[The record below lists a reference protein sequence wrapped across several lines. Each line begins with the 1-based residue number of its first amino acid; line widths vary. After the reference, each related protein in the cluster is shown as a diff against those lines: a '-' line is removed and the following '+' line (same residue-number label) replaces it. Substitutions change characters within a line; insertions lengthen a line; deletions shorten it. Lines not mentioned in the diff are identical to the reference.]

1 LRRRA
6 GNRSGRTH
14 GGLGSVLGPRPAAS
28 LKVEGERSWRSRLS
42 VRRRISL
49 CWARPPAQR
58 SLAAGH
64 ERAPAALRAAG
75 FVARLTAAGFTVT
88 DYGDT
93 TTHVFQPDE
102 EHPRARNAGS
112 VLAAIEELR
121 PKIEVAV
128 KSGALP
134 VVLGGDDSNVL
145 GVIAGARRYFRDVGL
160 IDVDRDAGLNVPATT
175 PSGCVDGMLISHVSG
190 RGAPELVR
198 FWGEPP
204 LVREPDVAIFGIARL
219 DETEKEFLERS
230 PLRRY
235 TAEDVQK
242 MGATKAAEQALE
254 RMHGV
259 AHEFVLHVDLD
270 VIAKEDF
277 HATNLAAPG
286 GLRLA
291 EVRDALAVWAR
302 HPKLAALVIAAYNP
316 ELDPDG
322 SAASRLI
329 DLLVEVLSARLA
341 PASTSATAT
350 EAAFVAT
357 PAVATPTAPTPAVDL
372 PGEGEPGASPE
383 RENSPAAPEAA
394 QSPTHSAESDSSVQ
408 PGETQSDSE
417 ASSQ

>member
-1 LRRRA
+1 MAVKIVRQPKNIALLGAPTSA
-6 GNRSGRTH
+6 G
-14 GGLGSVLGPRPAAS
+14 
-28 LKVEGERSWRSRLS
+28 
-42 VRRRISL
+42 
-49 CWARPPAQR
+49 

-75 FVARLTAAGFTVT
+75 LVARLTAAGFAVT
-88 DYGDT
+88 DHGDT
-93 TTHVFQPDE
+93 TARVFQPDN
-102 EHPRARNAGS
+102 EHPRARNAS
-112 VLAAIEELR
+112 AVLSAIEELR

-134 VVLGGDDSNVL
+134 VVIAGDDSNVL
-145 GVIAGARRYFRDVGL
+145 AVIAGARRYFRDVGL

-175 PSGCVDGMLISHVSG
+175 PSGCVDGMLISHISG

-219 DETEKEFLERS
+219 DETEKEFLARS

-235 TAEDVQK
+235 TAEDIQK
-242 MGATKAAEQALE
+242 MGATNAAEQTLE

-277 HATNLAAPG
+277 PATNLGATG

-316 ELDPDG
+316 DLDPDG
-322 SAASRLI
+322 SAANQLI
-329 DLLVEVLSARLA
+329 DLIVEVLAPRLA
-341 PASTSATAT
+341 PASTSATTT
-350 EAAFVAT
+350 EAASAAKPVAVSPPVVPP
-357 PAVATPTAPTPAVDL
+357 PADLSGDSAPSTSPKNENLPTAA
-372 PGEGEPGASPE
+372 
-383 RENSPAAPEAA
+383 EAA
-394 QSPTHSAESDSSVQ
+394 QSATSVSESDSSTQ
-408 PGETQSDSE
+408 PPEPQSDSE
-417 ASSQ
+417 ISSQ

>member
-1 LRRRA
+1 VAVKIVRQAKNVALLGAPTSA
-6 GNRSGRTH
+6 G
-14 GGLGSVLGPRPAAS
+14 
-28 LKVEGERSWRSRLS
+28 
-42 VRRRISL
+42 
-49 CWARPPAQR
+49 

-75 FVARLTAAGFTVT
+75 LVARLTAAGFAVT

-93 TTHVFQPDE
+93 TTHVFQPDD
-102 EHPRARNAGS
+102 EHPRARNAGA

-134 VVLGGDDSNVL
+134 IVLGGDDSSVL
-145 GVIAGARRYFRDVGL
+145 GVIAGARRYFRDVSL

-175 PSGCVDGMLISHVSG
+175 PSGCVDGMLVSHISG

-204 LVREPDVAIFGIARL
+204 LVREPDIAIFGIARL

-235 TAEDVQK
+235 TAEDVQR

-277 HATNLAAPG
+277 PATNLAAPG
-286 GLRLA
+286 GLRFA

-322 SAASRLI
+322 SAANQLI
-329 DLLVEVLSARLA
+329 DLLVEVLSPRLA
-341 PASTSATAT
+341 PASAT
-350 EAAFVAT
+350 EAAPAAKSAPAPSSAPPPPVDVPGDGAAST
-357 PAVATPTAPTPAVDL
+357 PL
-372 PGEGEPGASPE
+372 ES
-383 RENSPAAPEAA
+383 ENSAAPAEAA
-394 QSPTHSAESDSSVQ
+394 QSASTAESDSPVQ
-408 PGETQSDSE
+408 PAEPHSDSE
-417 ASSQ
+417 VSSQ

>member
-1 LRRRA
+1 MAVKIVRQAKNIALLGAPTSA
-6 GNRSGRTH
+6 G
-14 GGLGSVLGPRPAAS
+14 
-28 LKVEGERSWRSRLS
+28 
-42 VRRRISL
+42 
-49 CWARPPAQR
+49 

-75 FVARLTAAGFTVT
+75 LVARLTAAGFAVA

-93 TTHVFQPDE
+93 TTHVFQPDN
-102 EHPRARNAGS
+102 EHPRARNAGA

-145 GVIAGARRYFRDVGL
+145 GVIAGARRYFRDVSL
-160 IDVDRDAGLNVPATT
+160 IDMDRDAGLNVPATT
-175 PSGCVDGMLISHVSG
+175 PSGCIDGMLISHISG

-204 LVREPDVAIFGIARL
+204 LVREPEIAIFGIARL

-235 TAEDVQK
+235 TAEDVQR

-254 RMHGV
+254 RMHGA
-259 AHEFVLHVDLD
+259 AHEFVLHIDLD

-277 HATNLAAPG
+277 PATNLGAPG

-291 EVRDALAVWAR
+291 EVREALAVWAR
-302 HPKLAALVIAAYNP
+302 HPNLAALVIAAYNP
-316 ELDPDG
+316 EFDADG
-322 SAASRLI
+322 SAAKQLI
-329 DLLVEVLSARLA
+329 ELLVEILSPRLA
-341 PASTSATAT
+341 PASTSAAAT
-350 EAAFVAT
+350 EAAS
-357 PAVATPTAPTPAVDL
+357 AVKPTAPPTAPPPPADL
-372 PGEGEPGASPE
+372 PGDGAPSSSVE
-383 RENSPAAPEAA
+383 SENPPAAVVASESPVHSDERDSSA
-394 QSPTHSAESDSSVQ
+394 QSAE
-408 PGETQSDSE
+408 PQSDSE
-417 ASSQ
+417 VPSQ